1 MPQNCSQI
9 NVLSKNET
17 LNMSLYKN
25 LFVVIDPTRPGQPA
39 LERAMAVSL
48 KNKARVTAFS
58 AVYKPVEQMLD
69 ASSRKAGKQ
78 AELKNWEK
86 QVKDMVA
93 PYKAKG
99 LKVKQDTYWTADW
112 YAAVSRAALR
122 AEADLVIK
130 STFRHGKLQRLLHST
145 SDFTIMRHSP
155 APVLLVRERKSFS
168 GKVIL
173 AALDLQS
180 KDEGHM
186 GLNNAVM
193 KNARE
198 MSEFTGLPLHVIA
211 AVSAKP
217 DFSHLLAGAEEH
229 PGGEIATL
237 AHAFGVP
244 LNHFHVQRGDAKRVI
259 VEKANALKADIVV
272 LGVSARSG
280 VQGVLVGTTAQKI
293 LDKLDCDVLAVN

>member
-1 MPQNCSQI
+1 
-9 NVLSKNET
+9 
-17 LNMSLYKN
+17 MSLYKN
-25 LFVVIDPTRPGQPA
+25 LFVVIDPTRPDQPA
-39 LERAMAVSL
+39 LARAMAVSQRS
-48 KNKARVTAFS
+48 KARVTAFS

-78 AELKNWEK
+78 AELKSWEK
-86 QVKDMVA
+86 QVKDLVA

-173 AALDLQS
+173 AALDLVS

-186 GLNNAVM
+186 GLNNAVV

-198 MSEFTGLPLHVIA
+198 MAEFTGLPLHVIA
-211 AVSAKP
+211 AVPARP
-217 DFSHLLAGAEEH
+217 DFSHLLAGLEDH
-229 PGGEIATL
+229 PGGEIAAL
-237 AHAFGVP
+237 ADSFGVA

-280 VQGVLVGTTAQKI
+280 VQGVLVGSTAQKI